1 MSEEKK
7 EKVCK
12 PVNPTF
18 PGRAWECKEKDTHM
32 MAPDRRMPLSPCEP
46 GTSLRPLPDGHPMID
61 SPGIAPRLPQ
71 SPMPDVRRP
80 PRMPEMDDSEG
91 PSPAG
96 GIIATTLAAGKNAI
110 MFVATHPAT
119 PYALGAAAVAGA
131 LYLGYKWF
139 SSASDDANQD
149 QDQAEQRQTNEEMDR
164 DENMNNAAQG
174 SEPKDKDV

>member
-1 MSEEKK
+1 MPEEKK

-18 PGRAWECKEKDTHM
+18 PGRAWECKEKNTHM
-32 MAPDRRMPLSPCEP
+32 MAPDRRMPLSPREP
-46 GTSLRPLPDGHPMID
+46 GTSLRPLPDGRPIID
-61 SPGIAPRLPQ
+61 SPGIGPRLPQ

-80 PRMPEMDDSEG
+80 PRMPEMEDSER

-149 QDQAEQRQTNEEMDR
+149 QNQADPQNQPQ
-164 DENMNNAAQG
+164 MNDAAQG
-174 SEPKDKDV
+174 SESKDKDV

>member
-1 MSEEKK
+1 
-7 EKVCK
+7 
-12 PVNPTF
+12 
-18 PGRAWECKEKDTHM
+18 
-32 MAPDRRMPLSPCEP
+32 
-46 GTSLRPLPDGHPMID
+46 
-61 SPGIAPRLPQ
+61 
-71 SPMPDVRRP
+71 
-80 PRMPEMDDSEG
+80 MPEMEDSER

-149 QDQAEQRQTNEEMDR
+149 QNQADPQNQAGPQNQAQEMDR
-164 DENMNNAAQG
+164 DENMNDAAQV
-174 SEPKDKDV
+174 SESKDKDV